1 MSLNGHLVREV
12 TATELDD
19 PFAKPDNGLGKA
31 LAQDAG
37 NTHAD
42 DYTDGR
48 DAESE
53 PELLRNRG
61 IQDGLWLL
69 DHHAPLSHGQMEA
82 GCWHTHSVFVDIVS
96 LDELQVLCAR
106 VLHEVLDQR
115 TVSKGQPFE
124 DEIGVIAGNQLA
136 KPIHNIGSAPVT
148 QAKFSHDFPER
159 LEVDDTIDHAGY
171 GGSRALK
178 RQCQC
183 HPGL

>member
-1 MSLNGHLVREV
+1 MRGAESLGHLIELVRQIANFIMSLNGHLVREV

-82 GCWHTHSVFVDIVS
+82 GC
-96 LDELQVLCAR
+96 
-106 VLHEVLDQR
+106 
-115 TVSKGQPFE
+115 
-124 DEIGVIAGNQLA
+124 
-136 KPIHNIGSAPVT
+136 
-148 QAKFSHDFPER
+148 
-159 LEVDDTIDHAGY
+159 
-171 GGSRALK
+171 
-178 RQCQC
+178 
-183 HPGL
+183 